1 MMARKAGV
9 FGAKRVSSAF
19 RQMAKLYGR
28 PVDEASRFAL
38 QPILKGAKANTP
50 HESAKKALVLRKDRK
65 APKTQPTHEVG
76 GDPKNPDYRL
86 LHLLEFGTDPHVNAG
101 RFAGTQHPGTDPQP
115 FLTPAYEE
123 HGNEA
128 IKRFGQKIG
137 PAVEK
142 QAARLARKAG
152 R

>member
-1 MMARKAGV
+1 MAKRAGV

-19 RQMAKLYGR
+19 RQMSKLYGR

-38 QPILKGAKANTP
+38 QPILKGAKANTE
-50 HESAKKALVLRKDRK
+50 HASVKKALTLKKDRK
-65 APKTQPTHEVG
+65 APKTQPSHLVG

-86 LHLLEFGTDPHVNAG
+86 LHLLEFGTEPHVNAG
-101 RFAGTQHPGTDPQP
+101 RFAGTQHPGTTAQP
-115 FLTPAYEE
+115 FLTPAYEA

-128 IKRFGQKIG
+128 IKRFGQKMG

-142 QAARLARKAG
+142 QAARLAKKGGA
-152 R
+152 